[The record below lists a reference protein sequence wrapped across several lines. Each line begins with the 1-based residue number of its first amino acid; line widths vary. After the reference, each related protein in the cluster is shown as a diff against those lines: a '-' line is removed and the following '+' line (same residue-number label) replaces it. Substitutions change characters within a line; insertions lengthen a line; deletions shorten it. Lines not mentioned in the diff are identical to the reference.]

1 MKNFF
6 RTFLALAAVLMLLT
20 GSVSAEHVHNW
31 KATGSSD
38 ATCQKAGYQVY
49 TCSICGQSFRQET
62 GVKPHWYQ
70 NYIPDGDG
78 EHTGACIYCGRTL
91 TAPCKMISA
100 NVGNMEFSA
109 CGVCGYALSYGPE
122 DVAVASLTEIP
133 NAVIESVSRRKLEH
147 GTRVVAF
154 SVDPSLLGNSN
165 ISAAFVVSMFLYSED
180 ATLDG
185 IMGQVSFPWPHS
197 IAGQK
202 MVRIDPDGTVVDLEF
217 RISAGKLVFNTGK
230 MGLFALVPAA

>member
-1 MKNFF
+1 M
-6 RTFLALAAVLMLLT
+6 
-20 GSVSAEHVHNW
+20 
-31 KATGSSD
+31 
-38 ATCQKAGYQVY
+38 Q
-49 TCSICGQSFRQET
+49 
-62 GVKPHWYQ
+62 
-70 NYIPDGDG
+70 
-78 EHTGACIYCGRTL
+78 
-91 TAPCKMISA
+91 
-100 NVGNMEFSA
+100 
-109 CGVCGYALSYGPE
+109 
-122 DVAVASLTEIP
+122 
-133 NAVIESVSRRKLEH
+133 SVSRRKLEH

-180 ATLDG
+180 ATLNG

-202 MVRIDPDGTVVDLEF
+202 MVRIDPNGTVVDLEF